1 MKKSLTT
8 EPNTLN
14 KPSSP
19 EAELPPPSTVTN
31 SKQPPFQKNLVT
43 LVGLLT
49 TKGSRICCEFL
60 STPPPSE
67 ETQSREVLRD
77 EKALSLVKMRFWEVG
92 IGCFGERRFHDMGWG
107 WLVGVWRVNGM
118 RIWRCN
124 YMNFQN
130 EEQFWIEEERRI
142 KGWEAKGYWRIQ
154 FYFFLMVAA
163 KVHWWSHGLM
173 TIDLLL

>member
-8 EPNTLN
+8 EPNTFN
-14 KPSSP
+14 KPSLSP
-19 EAELPPPSTVTN
+19 EAAPPSTLTN

-43 LVGLLT
+43 LFGLLT
-49 TKGSRICCEFL
+49 TKGSRICGKLF

-77 EKALSLVKMRFWEVG
+77 EKAWNLVKMRFWEVG
-92 IGCFGERRFHDMGWG
+92 IDCFGVIRFHDMGWG

-124 YMNFQN
+124 YRAFKS
-130 EEQFWIEEERRI
+130 EEQNITSFWIEEQRRI
-142 KGWEAKGYWRIQ
+142 KGYWRI
-154 FYFFLMVAA
+154 
-163 KVHWWSHGLM
+163 
-173 TIDLLL
+173 